1 MYQEKTF
8 LARFASFATFALVP
22 LFAFVTVLLIPFLI
36 GFFLTLTDWDGTA
49 SIFNAQYTITGFK
62 NYLDAFA
69 DPKLW
74 ETLWLTIRYV
84 ICVVIFTNVIAFLLA
99 VLVSSNLNAKNFF
112 RSIFFMPNLIGG
124 VLLGFI
130 WQFIFSQLFVYFGSI
145 SNIEYLKFSW
155 LVDTDKAFIAMVI
168 VTVWQL
174 SGYMMLIYIAGLT
187 GIPNEVIEAAHLD
200 GVSTIQEYLFIK
212 IPLMIPAFTISLFLT
227 LRNSFIVYDANL
239 SLTNG
244 GPFRSTELISMHI
257 YNEAFRLQQYQ
268 TGQAKAIILFV
279 IAAAIAMAQVFI
291 TKRYE
296 LGEK

>member
-1 MYQEKTF
+1 MYQEKTI
-8 LARFASFATFALVP
+8 LAKLASFAIFALVP
-22 LFAFVTVLLIPFLI
+22 LFAFITVLLIPFLT
-36 GFFLTLTDWDGTA
+36 GLFLTFTNWDGTTK
-49 SIFNAQYTITGFK
+49 IFNAQFVVIGLQ
-62 NYLDAFA
+62 NYLDAFN

-84 ICVVIFTNVIAFLLA
+84 ICVVIFTNLIAFLLA
-99 VLVSSNLNAKNFF
+99 ALVSSNLKAKDIF
-112 RSIFFMPNLIGG
+112 RSTFFVPNLIGG

-130 WQFIFSQLFVYFGSI
+130 WQFIFSQLFVYFGFI
-145 SNIEYLKFSW
+145 TNIDYLKFSW

-187 GIPNEVIEAAHLD
+187 SIPNEVIEAANLD
-200 GVSTIQEYLFIK
+200 GVNSVQQYLFIK

-227 LRNSFIVYDANL
+227 LRNSFMVYDVNL

-268 TGQAKAIILFV
+268 TGQAKAMILFV
-279 IAAAIAMAQVFI
+279 IVAVIAMAQVFI

-296 LGEK
+296 QGEK